1 MLISEKHV
9 LHDQEETPPLLLH
22 ICYGG
27 LGGHNAV
34 VVGLSEEHR
43 AIGYRS
49 EAVLLARKEEMTAGN
64 QYWPHLDKL
73 WPVTISR
80 RGDISSMLRVYQIVR
95 QCRPAVVICHTHRQ
109 MISVW
114 LATFRRRE
122 KPKLVLAEHQPLSLR
137 SKSDDVWSFI
147 GIFLSKIVVV
157 LTPEYAA
164 SYRWRTLA
172 ERRKRPII
180 VIPNGIRVNSKF
192 EDHRIRIVDEVMI
205 IGMASRLSHNKDL
218 PTLVRAIRTLADGD
232 VVKPKLL
239 LAGDGPLRDEL
250 ESLVAL
256 LGLTAQ
262 VDFLGRLEGKQLED
276 FYRTVDVYV
285 QATCAETLS
294 MSVLQAASA
303 GLPIVASDVEGINN
317 VFGTSE
323 MISLY
328 SPGDSH
334 DLASKI
340 ELLRD
345 PEVAAKMGQ
354 RARKHVQMYYDI
366 EITAVEYIRTLKSL
380 F

>member
-1 MLISEKHV
+1 
-9 LHDQEETPPLLLH
+9 
-22 ICYGG
+22 
-27 LGGHNAV
+27 
-34 VVGLSEEHR
+34 
-43 AIGYRS
+43 
-49 EAVLLARKEEMTAGN
+49 
-64 QYWPHLDKL
+64 
-73 WPVTISR
+73 
-80 RGDISSMLRVYQIVR
+80 
-95 QCRPAVVICHTHRQ
+95 